1 MGISENAGGDGLHQG
16 AAERCVFCSE
26 ERVEAAVAAGGSAF
40 AVEDLYPVTE
50 GHMLVIPLRH
60 TPDFF
65 SMTEEERTDAL
76 SLIDELVRRL
86 RTLDATVTGFNI
98 GMNCGESAGQTIM
111 HAHVHVIPRRQG
123 DTPDPRGGVRGVIPD
138 KMSY

>member
-1 MGISENAGGDGLHQG
+1 MGIIESAGGDSSHQE
-16 AAERCVFCSE
+16 AAELCVFCSE
-26 ERVEAAVAAGGSAF
+26 ERAAAAVAARGSAF
-40 AVEDLYPVTE
+40 AVEDFYPVTE
-50 GHMLVIPLRH
+50 GHLLVIPRRH

-65 SMTEEERTDAL
+65 SVTEEERTDAL

-86 RTLDATVTGFNI
+86 RTSDATVTGFNI

-123 DTPDPRGGVRGVIPD
+123 DTPDPRGGVQGVIPN

>member
-1 MGISENAGGDGLHQG
+1 
-16 AAERCVFCSE
+16 
-26 ERVEAAVAAGGSAF
+26 
-40 AVEDLYPVTE
+40 
-50 GHMLVIPLRH
+50 MLVIPLRH

-65 SMTEEERTDAL
+65 SMTEEERIDTL
-76 SLIDELVRRL
+76 SLIDALARRL

-98 GMNCGESAGQTIM
+98 GMNCGESAGQTVM

-123 DTPDPRGGVRGVIPD
+123 DTPDPRGGVRGVIPN